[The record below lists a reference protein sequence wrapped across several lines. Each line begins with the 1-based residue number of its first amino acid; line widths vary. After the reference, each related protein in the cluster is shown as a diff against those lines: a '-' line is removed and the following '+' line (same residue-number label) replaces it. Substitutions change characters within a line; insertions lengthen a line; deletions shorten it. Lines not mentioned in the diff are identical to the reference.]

1 MPLRIITVEQ
11 FGKGIPI
18 RVDHSLLIKVVKSSI
33 LNTLHVA
40 ESTNKHMLY
49 PSAENEEVRII
60 MLELECCD
68 DQGPG
73 GHALALWGTLP
84 LQSTNN

>member
-18 RVDHSLLIKVVKSSI
+18 RVDHSLLIKVVKPSI

-40 ESTNKHMLY
+40 ESTNKHVLY
-49 PSAENEEVRII
+49 PSAEKNEEV
-60 MLELECCD
+60 LEL
-68 DQGPG
+68 
-73 GHALALWGTLP
+73 
-84 LQSTNN
+84 